1 VADPAAC
8 TVSLTVVDESL
19 AKHIGSLSIR
29 LGDLLKHAGTNHV
42 HNTWYLEVPEHFS
55 LFASLHPALP
65 MELNQP
71 PTA

>member
-1 VADPAAC
+1 MADPAAC

-42 HNTWYLEVPEHFS
+42 HNTWYLEVP
-55 LFASLHPALP
+55 
-65 MELNQP
+65 
-71 PTA
+71 